1 MGDIKTSGTGRL
13 LLRLP
18 PALHRTLKRAAA
30 VDSISLNE
38 YCVRR
43 LTVGAGLA
51 SQPSAAALADRAMS
65 VAAAALVGVI
75 VYGSWARGDAGP
87 GSDVDVLVVLD
98 ATRPLTRDLYSAWD
112 AEPLSWQGRPVDPHF
127 VHLPGGGQ
135 ASGVWAEAAVDGV
148 ILFEAGLR
156 LSSVLAQ
163 VRRDIVAGRLVR
175 RVVHGQP
182 YWVAA

>member
-1 MGDIKTSGTGRL
+1 MGDITSSDCARL

-18 PALHRTLKRAAA
+18 ATLHRTLKRAAGA
-30 VDSISLNE
+30 ESISLNE

-51 SQPSAAALADRAMS
+51 SQPSAAALADRAMAVGAGS
-65 VAAAALVGVI
+65 LVGVI
-75 VYGSWARGDAGP
+75 VFGSWARGDAGP
-87 GSDVDVLVVLD
+87 GSDVDVLVVLEV
-98 ATRPLTRDLYSAWD
+98 ARPLTRDLYRQWD
-112 AEPLSWQGRPVDPHF
+112 AEAIAWQGRPVDPHF
-127 VHLPGGGQ
+127 VHLPPAGQ

-148 ILFEAGLR
+148 ILFESGLR

-163 VRRDIVAGRLVR
+163 VRRDIAAGRLVR
-175 RVVHGQP
+175 RIAHGQP